1 MFYDAKSIVLH
12 HKTLCFYVQNKSFS
26 YQETAYY
33 NCFTSVS
40 IAHNPTFSHSSL

>member
-12 HKTLCFYVQNKSFS
+12 HKTLCFTFKNKPFS

>member
-1 MFYDAKSIVLH
+1 MMQKHRITPQNTMFLRSKQVVFIS
-12 HKTLCFYVQNKSFS
+12 K
-26 YQETAYY
+26 TAYY

>member
-12 HKTLCFYVQNKSFS
+12 PKTLCFTFKNKSFS
-26 YQETAYY
+26 YQKTAYY

-40 IAHNPTFSHSSL
+40 IAHSPTFSHSSL

>member
-12 HKTLCFYVQNKSFS
+12 PKHYVFTFKNKSFS
-26 YQETAYY
+26 YQKTAYY

-40 IAHNPTFSHSSL
+40 IAHSPTFSHSSL